1 MNRELPDVQAG
12 FRKGRGTRDQI
23 ANIHWIMEKAR
34 EFQKNI
40 YFCFIDNAK
49 AFDGVDHNKLWKILK
64 EIVDE
69 NPFLGKF
76 YEDIDEW
83 SFQTEMF
90 FLCNRYKQLE
100 DINIKYLNQRK
111 PVVADYHIFKNVIFA
126 SRTLKDSQYDKYMQ
140 IYRILTQDMPVP
152 NVIVYLTASL
162 ETLQKRIAMRGRE
175 FEKNMDPNYLLQ
187 LTKDYETAMDAFK
200 KDHPDIP
207 VLKFNGDDMDFVKN
221 PDDLNVILSALQNTL
236 LKESK

>member
-1 MNRELPDVQAG
+1 MTGVP
-12 FRKGRGTRDQI
+12 
-23 ANIHWIMEKAR
+23 
-34 EFQKNI
+34 
-40 YFCFIDNAK
+40 FITVEGPIGVGKTSLAK
-49 AFDGVDHNKLWKILK
+49 EISTHMQLHLLK

-162 ETLQKRIAMRGRE
+162 QTLQKRIAMRGRE

>member
-1 MNRELPDVQAG
+1 MTGVP
-12 FRKGRGTRDQI
+12 
-23 ANIHWIMEKAR
+23 
-34 EFQKNI
+34 
-40 YFCFIDNAK
+40 FITVEGPIGVGKTSLAK
-49 AFDGVDHNKLWKILK
+49 EISTHMQLHLLK

-100 DINIKYLNQRK
+100 DINIKFLNQRK
-111 PVVADYHIFKNVIFA
+111 PVVADYHIFKNLIFA

-187 LTKDYETAMDAFK
+187 LTKDYETAMDTFK

-207 VLKFNGDDMDFVKN
+207 VLKFNGDDMDFVQN

>member
-1 MNRELPDVQAG
+1 MTGVPFITVEGPIGVGKTSLAKELSTHMQL
-12 FRKGRGTRDQI
+12 
-23 ANIHWIMEKAR
+23 H
-34 EFQKNI
+34 
-40 YFCFIDNAK
+40 
-49 AFDGVDHNKLWKILK
+49 LLK

-111 PVVADYHIFKNVIFA
+111 PVVADYHIFKNLIFA

-200 KDHPDIP
+200 KDHPNIP
-207 VLKFNGDDMDFVKN
+207 VLKFNGDDMDFVRN

>member
-1 MNRELPDVQAG
+1 MTGVP
-12 FRKGRGTRDQI
+12 
-23 ANIHWIMEKAR
+23 
-34 EFQKNI
+34 
-40 YFCFIDNAK
+40 FITVEGPIGVGKTSLAK
-49 AFDGVDHNKLWKILK
+49 EISTHMQLHLLK

-162 ETLQKRIAMRGRE
+162 ETLQRRIAMRGRE

-200 KDHPDIP
+200 KDHPNIP

>member
-1 MNRELPDVQAG
+1 MTGVP
-12 FRKGRGTRDQI
+12 
-23 ANIHWIMEKAR
+23 
-34 EFQKNI
+34 
-40 YFCFIDNAK
+40 FITVEGPIGVGKTSLAK
-49 AFDGVDHNKLWKILK
+49 EISTHMQLHLLK

-187 LTKDYETAMDAFK
+187 LTKDYRNS
-200 KDHPDIP
+200 
-207 VLKFNGDDMDFVKN
+207 NGCF
-221 PDDLNVILSALQNTL
+221 
-236 LKESK
+236 

>member
-1 MNRELPDVQAG
+1 MTGV
-12 FRKGRGTRDQI
+12 T
-23 ANIHWIMEKAR
+23 
-34 EFQKNI
+34 
-40 YFCFIDNAK
+40 FITVEGPIGVGKTSLAK
-49 AFDGVDHNKLWKILK
+49 EISTHMQLHLLK

-111 PVVADYHIFKNVIFA
+111 PVVADYHIFKNLIFA

-200 KDHPDIP
+200 KDHPEIP

>member
-1 MNRELPDVQAG
+1 MTGVPFITVEGPIGVGKTSLAKELSTHMQL
-12 FRKGRGTRDQI
+12 
-23 ANIHWIMEKAR
+23 H
-34 EFQKNI
+34 
-40 YFCFIDNAK
+40 
-49 AFDGVDHNKLWKILK
+49 LLK

-111 PVVADYHIFKNVIFA
+111 PVVADYHIFKNLIFA

-162 ETLQKRIAMRGRE
+162 ETLQKRITMRGRE